1 MTRRVVVTGLGVVSA
16 CGIGCEPF
24 FANLMAGRS
33 GVSRLPV
40 DMGPHPMQC
49 VAARITEDLAPHL
62 PKEAVGTDRVTQ
74 LAMIAAKEAL
84 NDAGLD
90 PTTLDPVRVGVYLG
104 TGMGGATT
112 LDESY
117 KEIYDRKAARLKPT
131 TVLRVMNNAPTAHI
145 SLAYGFKGPTLT
157 YSVACASSAVAIGEA
172 MRLIQHGQADVVLA
186 GGTEALLAYG
196 VVKAWQALHTLALEA
211 PEGPEASSRPFAKD
225 RTGLVLGEGAGML
238 ILESL
243 EHARARGA
251 ARIYGEMVGYGV
263 SSDAAHI
270 TKPSAEG
277 QVRAIRGALQ
287 DAGLAPEAIGYINA
301 HGTATQVGDE
311 SETAAIKEV
320 FGPHAYRL
328 AVSST
333 KSMHGHT
340 LGAAGALEMVV
351 TLLALARQAIP
362 PTANLHVPDPACD
375 LDYVPHVGRT
385 GVALDAVMS
394 NSFAFGGSNAV
405 LVARRF
411 E

>member
-1 MTRRVVVTGLGVVSA
+1 MSRRVVVTGLGVASA

-49 VAARITEDLAPHL
+49 VAARITEDLGPHL
-62 PKEAVGTDRVTQ
+62 PKDAVGTDRVTQ
-74 LAMIAAKEAL
+74 LAMIAAKQAL
-84 NDAGLD
+84 DDAGLQPEAVD
-90 PTTLDPVRVGVYLG
+90 PLRVGVYLG

-117 KEIYDRKAARLKPT
+117 KEVYDKKSPRLKPT

-145 SLAYGFKGPTLT
+145 SLAWGFKGPTLT

-172 MRLIQHGQADVVLA
+172 MRLIQHGQADVVVA

-243 EHARARGA
+243 DHATARGA
-251 ARIYGEMVGYGV
+251 RVYGEMVGYGV

-270 TKPSAEG
+270 TKPSTEG
-277 QVRAIRGALQ
+277 QVRAIRGALL
-287 DAGLAPEAIGYINA
+287 DAGLEPEAIGYINA

-320 FGPHAYRL
+320 FGEHAYRL

-340 LGAAGALEMVV
+340 LGAAGGLEMVV
-351 TLLALARQAIP
+351 TLLALYRQAVP

-375 LDYVPHVGRT
+375 LDYVPHVGRV
-385 GVALDAVMS
+385 GVPLEAVMS
-394 NSFAFGGSNAV
+394 NSFAFGGTNAV
-405 LVARRF
+405 LVAKRF
-411 E
+411 A

>member
-1 MTRRVVVTGLGVVSA
+1 MMQRVAVTGLGVASA
-16 CGIGCEPF
+16 AGIGCDAF

-33 GVSRLPV
+33 AVTRLPA

-49 VAARITEDLAPHL
+49 VAARIEADLAPHL
-62 PKEAVGTDRVTQ
+62 PREAVGTDRVTQ
-74 LAMIAAKEAL
+74 LAMIAAQEAL
-84 NDAGLD
+84 TDAGLD
-90 PTTLDPVRVGVYLG
+90 PKTVDPVRVGVYFG

-117 KEIYDRKAARLKPT
+117 KEIYEKQAARLKPT

-157 YSVACASSAVAIGEA
+157 YSVACASSAIAIGEA
-172 MRLIQHGQADVVLA
+172 ARLIQHGQADVVVA
-186 GGTEALLAYG
+186 GGSEALLAYG
-196 VVKAWQALHTLALEA
+196 IVKAWQALHTLALEA
-211 PEGPEASSRPFAKD
+211 PEGPEASSRPFSKD
-225 RTGLVLGEGAGML
+225 RTGLVLGEGAGVL

-243 EHARARGA
+243 EHAQRRGA
-251 ARIYGEMVGYGV
+251 RVYGEIVGYGV

-277 QVRAIRGALQ
+277 QVRAIRGALR
-287 DAGLAPEAIGYINA
+287 DAGMAPEDIGYINA

-320 FGPHAYRL
+320 FGPHAYKL
-328 AVSST
+328 AVSSS

-351 TLLALARQAIP
+351 TMLALHRQALP
-362 PTANLHVPDPACD
+362 PTANLNVPDPACD
-375 LDYVPHVGRT
+375 LDYVPNVGRAN
-385 GVALDAVMS
+385 VPLRAVMS
-394 NSFAFGGSNAV
+394 NSFAFGGTNAV
-405 LVARRF
+405 LIAKAPN
-411 E
+411 

>member
-1 MTRRVVVTGLGVVSA
+1 MTRRVVVTGLGVASA

-33 GVSRLPV
+33 GISRLPV
-40 DMGPHPMQC
+40 EMGPHPMQC
-49 VAARITEDLAPHL
+49 LAARITEDLAPHC
-62 PKEAVGTDRVTQ
+62 PKEAMGTDRVTQ
-74 LAMIAAKEAL
+74 LAMIAAQQAL
-84 NDAGLD
+84 RDAGIESGSVD
-90 PTTLDPVRVGVYLG
+90 PLRVAVYLG

-117 KEIYDRKAARLKPT
+117 KEVYEKKAARLKPT

-145 SLAYGFKGPTLT
+145 SLAWGFKGPTMT
-157 YSVACASSAVAIGEA
+157 YSVACASSAVAIGEG
-172 MRLIQHGQADVVLA
+172 MRLIQHGQADVVVA
-186 GGTEALLAYG
+186 GGSEALLAYG
-196 VVKAWQALHTLALEA
+196 IVKAWQALHTLALEA
-211 PEGPEASSRPFAKD
+211 PEGPEASCRPFAKD

-243 EHARARGA
+243 EHARGRGA
-251 ARIYGEMVGYGV
+251 KIYGEMAGYGL
-263 SSDAAHI
+263 SSDACHI

-277 QVRAIRGALQ
+277 QVRAIRAALS
-287 DAGLAPEAIGYINA
+287 DAALPPEAIGYINA

-311 SETAAIKEV
+311 AETAAIKEV
-320 FGPHAYRL
+320 FGAHAYRL

-351 TLLALARQAIP
+351 TLLALSRQAVP
-362 PTANLHVPDPACD
+362 PTANLFLPDPVCD
-375 LDYVPHVGRT
+375 LDYVPLQGRRE
-385 GVALDAVMS
+385 VALSAVMS

-411 E
+411 DA

>member
-1 MTRRVVVTGLGVVSA
+1 MTRRVVVTGLGVASA

-33 GVSRLPV
+33 GISRLPV
-40 DMGPHPMQC
+40 EMGPHPMHC
-49 VAARITEDLAPHL
+49 VAARITEDLAPHC
-62 PKEAVGTDRVTQ
+62 PKEATGTDRVTQ
-74 LAMIAAKEAL
+74 LAMIAAQQAL
-84 NDAGLD
+84 GDAGIEPGSVD
-90 PTTLDPVRVGVYLG
+90 PLRVAVYLG

-117 KEIYDRKAARLKPT
+117 KEVYEKKAARLKPT

-145 SLAYGFKGPTLT
+145 SLAWGFKGPTLT
-157 YSVACASSAVAIGEA
+157 YSVACASSAVAIGEG
-172 MRLIQHGQADVVLA
+172 MRLIQHGQADVVVA
-186 GGTEALLAYG
+186 GGSEALLAYG
-196 VVKAWQALHTLALEA
+196 IVKAWQALHTLALEP
-211 PEGPEASSRPFAKD
+211 PEGPQAASRPFAKD
-225 RTGLVLGEGAGML
+225 RTGLVLGEGAGIL

-243 EHARARGA
+243 EHARGRGA
-251 ARIYGEMVGYGV
+251 KIYGEMVGYGL

-277 QVRAIRGALQ
+277 QVRAIRGALE

-311 SETAAIKEV
+311 AETAAIKEV
-320 FGPHAYRL
+320 FGAHAYRL

-351 TLLALARQAIP
+351 TLLALARQAVP
-362 PTANLHVPDPACD
+362 PTAHLFLPDPACD
-375 LDYVPHVGRT
+375 LDYVPHVGRSN
-385 GVALDAVMS
+385 VPLEAVMS
-394 NSFAFGGSNAV
+394 NSFAFGGTNAV
-405 LVARRF
+405 LVARRLD
-411 E
+411 